1 MSYEEGGY
9 FGVKDMWYGNK
20 NAIEP
25 QSSFW
30 NKVDAIGVFFMRF
43 EVILWIISIV
53 ISILAFIFAKEAVD
67 NTSNNTSNTETSSES
82 FRYRRN

>member
-9 FGVKDMWYGNK
+9 FGVKGIWNGDNE
-20 NAIEP
+20 AIKP

-30 NKVDAIGVFFMRF
+30 NKIDAIGVFFMRF
-43 EVILWIISIV
+43 EVILWIISII

-67 NTSNNTSNTETSSES
+67 NTSNVESETSSES
-82 FRYRRN
+82 FRHRRN